1 MYQLESLEQSLK
13 QFFGY
18 DNFRE
23 GQKQIIEQ
31 ALQNR
36 DLLII
41 MPTGGGKSLCFQLPA
56 LLNTGITIV
65 ISPLIALMQDQV
77 DSLNDNGIGATFI
90 NSTLTTEAIYQ
101 RESDILNRKI
111 KLLYVAPE
119 RLVSER
125 FIPFLDRI
133 YQEISISTFAI
144 DEAHCISEWGHDF
157 RPEYRRIKEL
167 RQRYP
172 NIPISALTATATKR
186 VQQDI
191 ISQLQLRQ
199 PAIHISSFNR
209 PNLYYEVKEK
219 NNRSYQQLLQEIKQQ
234 KGSGIVY
241 CMSRKSVDD
250 ISNRLQQD
258 NIKALPYHAG
268 LTDEKRTY
276 NQNCFIRDDIQVIVA
291 TVAFGMGINKPDV
304 RFVFHYDLPK
314 NIESYYQESGR
325 AGRDSEPSKCVI
337 FFSLSDVNKIKYIIN
352 QKENQEEQ
360 RIAKQQL
367 EKIIEY
373 AEGTECRRTIQLS
386 YFGERFKGNCANCD
400 NCLNPKN
407 TEDWTIEAQ
416 KFLSCVARCNER
428 FGMMHI
434 IDVLRGSKNK
444 KIEQNGHHLLSTY
457 GIGKDHTTDQWK
469 HLCRTLLHQG
479 LVSETSDGY
488 RVLKLNKLSWEI
500 LRKQRTVNITVKKKD
515 ITQIIGETNNRHVET
530 ELLLDRLKRLRKH
543 IADVNNIPPYI
554 IFQDGTLRLL
564 ALLRPK
570 NIQEFSQIS
579 GINSYKTEQ
588 YGDTFLSEIRAFS
601 QEQSLP
607 TALPSDTQM
616 KTLQLYQ
623 QGFNLMEIAERRR
636 LTTGTISHHL
646 SELILLNQPVNI
658 NDFVAEDKQKAILK
672 MINKLGDLSLKTL
685 RDNLGDNYSYDEL
698 KLVRAW
704 REKQNK

>member
-1 MYQLESLEQSLK
+1 MYQLNSLEESLK

-18 DNFRE
+18 DKFRE

-56 LLNTGITIV
+56 LLKAGVTIV

-77 DSLNDNGIGATFI
+77 DTLIDNGIGATFI
-90 NSTLTTEAIYQ
+90 NSTLSSEEIYH
-101 RESDILNRKI
+101 RELTILNNQI
-111 KLLYVAPE
+111 KLLYLAPE
-119 RLVSER
+119 RLMSER
-125 FIPFLDRI
+125 SIPFLDNI
-133 YQEISISTFAI
+133 NNQIGISTFAI

-191 ISQLQLRQ
+191 ITQLQLRQ
-199 PAIHISSFNR
+199 PTIHISSFNR

-219 NNRSYQQLLQEIKQQ
+219 KNRSYQQLLQEIRQE

-241 CMSRKSVDD
+241 CMSRKTVDD
-250 ISNRLQQD
+250 IASRLQND
-258 NIKALPYHAG
+258 GIKALPYHAG
-268 LTDEKRTY
+268 LTDQERTY
-276 NQNCFIRDDIQVIVA
+276 NQNSFIHDDIKVIVA

-314 NIESYYQESGR
+314 NIEGYYQESGR
-325 AGRDSEPSKCVI
+325 AGRDNEPSKCII

-352 QKENQEEQ
+352 QKENQDEQ
-360 RIAKQQL
+360 RIARQQL

-373 AEGTECRRTIQLS
+373 AEGTECRRIIQLS
-386 YFGERFKGNCANCD
+386 YFGERFKGNCNNCD
-400 NCLNPKN
+400 NCLNPTT

-416 KFLSCVARCNER
+416 KFLSCVARCNQR

-457 GIGKDHTTDQWK
+457 GIGKDHTIDEWK
-469 HLCRTLLHQG
+469 NLCRTLLHQG
-479 LVSETSDGY
+479 LLSETSDGY
-488 RVLKLNKLSWEI
+488 RVLKLNKLSWEV
-500 LRKQRTVNITVKKKD
+500 LRNERSVTISIKKKD
-515 ITQIIGETNNRHVET
+515 IKQIIGETNNRHAET
-530 ELLLDRLKRLRKH
+530 ELLLDRLKKLRKH
-543 IADVNNIPPYI
+543 IADMNNIAPYVVL
-554 IFQDGTLRLL
+554 QDGTLRLL

-570 NIQEFSQIS
+570 TIQEFSQIS
-579 GINSYKTEQ
+579 GINSYKSEQ
-588 YGDTFLSEIRAFS
+588 YGDAFLSEVRSFC
-601 QEQSLP
+601 QEQELP
-607 TALPSDTQM
+607 VALPSDTQM
-616 KTLQLYQ
+616 TTLQFYQ
-623 QGFNLMEIAERRR
+623 QGLNLAEIAEKRK
-636 LTTGTISHHL
+636 LTTGTIAHHL

-658 NDFVAEDKQKAILK
+658 NDFVSEVKQKEIIK
-672 MINKLGDLSLKTL
+672 IINKLGDFSLKTL
-685 RDNLGDNYSYDEL
+685 RDNLGDNYTYDEL
-698 KLVRAW
+698 KLVVAW
-704 REKQNK
+704 RKKTN